1 MQADFAVE
9 CGAGDECL
17 EMPWRTTEGSCAYVD
32 VKRQP
37 ERLSEIEEVAQFPE
51 LGAFLRSMNSPR
63 SSLETAKCD
72 AWFTRELQPEEEIF
86 GVGGKFGSYVDL
98 LFVPGP
104 RRADLGQH
112 ESFARSLTQLLARAP
127 EMPASAEFLVRR
139 CLFRA
144 TGEHTAEVDG
154 FYITVYVFGYADDE
168 VEARRHWGIA
178 LDLVRNAILQAA
190 AKLR

>member
-17 EMPWRTTEGSCAYVD
+17 EMPWRAADGSCAYVD

-37 ERLSEIEEVAQFPE
+37 DRLSEVAEAAKFPE
-51 LGAFLRSMNSPR
+51 MAAFLRTVNSPR
-63 SSLETAKCD
+63 SPLETAKCD

-98 LFVPGP
+98 LFVLGS
-104 RRADLGQH
+104 RRADLAQH

-127 EMPASAEFLVRR
+127 GMPASAEFLIRR
-139 CLFRA
+139 CMFQP
-144 TGEHTAEVDG
+144 TAEETAELDG
-154 FYITVYVFGYADDE
+154 FYMTAYVFGYADEEED
-168 VEARRHWGIA
+168 ARRHWSIA

-190 AKLR
+190 VKLS